1 MRDESSLSPT
11 NRNRRQVQNFTRQ
24 QAQNVSAAMR
34 QNNISAQRFY
44 LGQTEEMTLEELR
57 AEQRRI
63 RTNRAAEIDRLQLI
77 LADQRDQLSEYE
89 RQKIRENLI
98 KLQLEKELIINEFLE
113 NLDDILFSTLLKQHE
128 DDFDQKDCVICIN
141 AFTNMDMVTKIP
153 TCHHVFHKKCAQQW
167 FKSKSQST
175 E

>member
-1 MRDESSLSPT
+1 MNGAPVS
-11 NRNRRQVQNFTRQ
+11 N
-24 QAQNVSAAMR
+24 NV
-34 QNNISAQRFY
+34 SAQRFY
-44 LGQTEEMTLEELR
+44 LGATEEMTLEELR

-63 RTNRAAEIDRLQLI
+63 RTNRETEIDRLQLI

-113 NLDDILFSTLLKQHE
+113 NLDDFLFSTLLKMHE

-141 AFTNMDMVTKIP
+141 EF
-153 TCHHVFHKKCAQQW
+153 
-167 FKSKSQST
+167 
-175 E
+175 